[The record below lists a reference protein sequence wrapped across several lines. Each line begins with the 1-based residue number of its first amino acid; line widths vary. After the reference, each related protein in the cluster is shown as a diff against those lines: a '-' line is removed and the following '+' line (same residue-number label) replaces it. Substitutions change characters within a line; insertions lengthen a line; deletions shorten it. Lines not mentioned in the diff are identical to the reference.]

1 MVFRGFIRW
10 LKDDGATAAVEAG
23 FLFPFLLL
31 VLCGTIDTGLSL
43 VTNQKVTNATQTVS
57 DLLTREIQV
66 TPGDIDDAIIAG
78 RMAMMPYPTDSY
90 GVDIASVKFIGAT
103 KVPTVQWRRT
113 FNMVANTEI
122 TDRTEGLGAQ
132 NEGVLAVTVRYVFTP
147 VFTSYF
153 GAPIVMK
160 IESFARGRK
169 VATGYI
175 PCSTGGSSC

>member
-1 MVFRGFIRW
+1 MLRGFKKW
-10 LKDDGATAAVEAG
+10 LKDDGATAAIEAG
-23 FLFPFLLL
+23 FLFPMLML
-31 VLCGTIDTGLSL
+31 VLCGTIDTGLGL

-66 TPGDIDDAIIAG
+66 TPADIDDAIVAG
-78 RMAMMPYPTDSY
+78 RMAMMPYQTASY
-90 GVDIASVKFIGAT
+90 GVDIASIKFIGTT

-113 FNMVANTEI
+113 NNMTANTEI
-122 TDRTEGLGAQ
+122 LDRTVGLGAQ

-147 VFTSYF
+147 IFTSYF
-153 GAPIVMK
+153 GDPIVMK

>member
-1 MVFRGFIRW
+1 MMRGFVKWMR
-10 LKDDGATAAVEAG
+10 DDGATAAVEAG
-23 FLFPFLLL
+23 FMFPLLL
-31 VLCGTIDTGLSL
+31 LILCGTIDTGIGL

-57 DLLTREIQV
+57 DLLTREV
-66 TPGDIDDAIIAG
+66 EAKPADIDDAIVAG

-90 GVDIASVKFIGAT
+90 GVDIASVKFIGTT

-113 FNMVANTEI
+113 FNMTANTEI
-122 TDRTEGLGAQ
+122 LPRTEGLGAQ

-147 VFTSYF
+147 IFTSYF
-153 GAPIVMK
+153 AGPIVMK

-175 PCSTGGSSC
+175 PCSTGGTTC

>member
-1 MVFRGFIRW
+1 MLGGFVKW

-23 FLFPFLLL
+23 FMFPLLML
-31 VLCGTIDTGLSL
+31 ILCGTIDTGLGL

-57 DLLTREIQV
+57 DLLTREVQV
-66 TPGDIDDAIIAG
+66 TPADIDDAIVAG
-78 RMAMMPYPTDSY
+78 RMAMMPYQTASY
-90 GVDIASVKFIGAT
+90 GVDIASIKFIGTT

-113 FNMVANTEI
+113 NNMTANSEI
-122 TDRTEGLGAQ
+122 LDKTVGLGAQ